1 MLLRKLNSALSLLIT
16 LLLMDH
22 AIFMGVYMLSRG
34 GIEQNASKLPRL
46 MFMLMMVHAIISIIL
61 AIRGHKGTEKRKYNG
76 YAQMNAPTYFQ
87 RVSGILL
94 IVFTVLH
101 VLGASGVM
109 QPPQMV
115 HVIVPP
121 LFFTLSLAHVAVS
134 ASKALITLG
143 IGNAKFVKVAD
154 VAMKLICCAT
164 LIADLIGFYLDRV

>member
-1 MLLRKLNSALSLLIT
+1 
-16 LLLMDH
+16 
-22 AIFMGVYMLSRG
+22 MLSRG

-46 MFMLMMVHAIISIIL
+46 MFIMMMVHAIISIIL
-61 AIRGHKGTEKRKYNG
+61 GFLGHKGAEKRKCNG
-76 YAQMNAPTYFQ
+76 SSSMNAPTYFQ

-94 IVFTVLH
+94 IIFTVLH
-101 VLGASGVM
+101 ILGASGVM

-143 IGNAKFVKVAD
+143 IGNVKFVKAAD
-154 VAMKLICCAT
+154 VAVKLICCAT
-164 LIADLIGFYLDRV
+164 LIVDLIGFYLDRV